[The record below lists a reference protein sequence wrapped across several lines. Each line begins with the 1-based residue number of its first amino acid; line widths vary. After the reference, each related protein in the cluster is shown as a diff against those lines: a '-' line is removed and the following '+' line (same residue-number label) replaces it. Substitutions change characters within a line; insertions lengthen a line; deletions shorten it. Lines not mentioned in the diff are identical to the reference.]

1 MSKLNWEADTFATI
15 FLFTVLIVGVY
26 VVSDLS
32 SYAWQLAVVAQ
43 QEPPSPG
50 HEGQP
55 SHCSNATTAPKAHKC
70 ECKKE
75 ASEMGCKVEDVK
87 CKVYCRKHK
96 CYCWHPG
103 CDS

>member
-1 MSKLNWEADTFATI
+1 MSRTEAVFVAI
-15 FLFTVLIVGVY
+15 LVGLLLVLGLIVSGQ
-26 VVSDLS
+26 
-32 SYAWQLAVVAQ
+32 AEQLVELYTVAQ

-55 SHCSNATTAPKAHKC
+55 DHCTNAKGAPKSHKC

-96 CYCWHPG
+96 CYCWHEG